1 LAEGA
6 EEADHGLRL
15 VARLNYEKGV
25 NDCVPGK
32 WIGLQMLFRE
42 TGLKSQGGDSA
53 QDAES
58 DQEDEPI
65 CGKRV
70 GGHGDSID

>member
-1 LAEGA
+1 
-6 EEADHGLRL
+6 
-15 VARLNYEKGV
+15 
-25 NDCVPGK
+25 
-32 WIGLQMLFRE
+32 LFRE

-65 CGKRV
+65 CGANGLAV
-70 GGHGDSID
+70 MAILLIDDLS